1 MFFWF
6 AKVNNNSFLVTLR
19 VKKNNCMEHLLP
31 DSYSAD
37 EKAEILR
44 RYERLLSVWQT
55 RKEPQDLAAV
65 EDAFYFAANAHHA
78 QRRRSGEPY
87 IYHPIAVATIAAG
100 DIGLGRTSLVCALLH
115 DVVEDTEYTLDDIRQ
130 RYGDKV
136 AVVIDGLTKLDK
148 VENAESLQAENFK
161 KIISTLSQD
170 VRVVLVKLA
179 DRLHYMRT
187 LDSMPPHKQLKIAS
201 ETSYIYAP
209 LAYRLGL
216 HAIKNELEDL
226 SLKYRDPVIYES
238 IRKQMNEVRAE
249 KTAQLKQFLVP
260 VEEAFLKRGIKVES
274 QIIERST
281 YSIWKRMQKK
291 QLTFDDLY
299 GNFNIRMIT
308 DCPREMEKIECWKIY
323 AILTDVYTPN
333 ASKLRD
339 WVSTPKINGYESI
352 HSLFMGKDGNWVEV
366 QIRTKRMNE
375 IAEKGFTAYWLY
387 RPENQSE
394 SGLEEWMKRVKEMLN
409 SDDSTIDFVDTF
421 TNDLFSDEIKVF
433 TPQGKAITLPKQS
446 TVLDFAYT
454 IHSEVGN
461 HSIAAHV
468 NNQLVQLDHKLKTGD
483 QVEII
488 TSEAQHP
495 QEKWFEFL
503 NTAFAKSK
511 LKAGIKEYRRGFRER
526 GEELFNTIM
535 KKLGME
541 ASKANRNKLMEDQHL
556 TSAVDFFYYMSQGRI
571 NEHIISKVLKP
582 QSNSSGGLLRYLTFG
597 LWGNDTKQEETPIDT
612 SGEFD
617 FNVANCCNPIPGD
630 EVVAFNFPGEP
641 LQIHR
646 SDCPKAINMMSHY
659 GNNIV
664 KAKWQPK
671 SEIAF
676 LAALKFSAI
685 DHVGLL
691 NKITDLLSNE
701 MKLNL
706 HSLQMESKQDL
717 VEGTLSVYVHSTVEL
732 DTLINKLNQIK
743 EVRKAARLI

>member
-1 MFFWF
+1 
-6 AKVNNNSFLVTLR
+6 
-19 VKKNNCMEHLLP
+19 MEHLLP
-31 DSYSAD
+31 DSYSP
-37 EKAEILR
+37 EEQAEILR

-65 EDAFYFAANAHHA
+65 EDAFYFAANAHQA
-78 QRRRSGEPY
+78 QRRRTGEPY
-87 IYHPIAVATIAAG
+87 IYHPIAVATIAAE

-179 DRLHYMRT
+179 DRLHNMRT
-187 LDSMPPHKQLKIAS
+187 LGSMPPHKQLKIAS

-238 IRKQMNEVRAE
+238 IQKQMNEVRAE
-249 KTAQLKQFLVP
+249 KTAQLEQFLVP
-260 VEEAFLKRGIKVES
+260 IKEAFLKRGVNVEA

-308 DCPREMEKIECWKIY
+308 DCPRDMEKIECWKIY
-323 AILTDVYTPN
+323 AIITDVYTPN

-339 WVSTPKINGYESI
+339 WISNPKINGYESI
-352 HSLFMGKDGNWVEV
+352 HGLFMGKDGNWVEV

-394 SGLEEWMKRVKEMLN
+394 SGLEEWMKRVNELLN

-433 TPQGKAITLPKQS
+433 TPQGKAITLPKHS
-446 TVLDFAYT
+446 TALDFAYT

-468 NNQLVQLDHKLKTGD
+468 NNHLVQLDHKLKTGD

-511 LKAGIKEYRRGFRER
+511 LKTGIKEYRRGFREK
-526 GEELFNTIM
+526 GEEIFNNIM
-535 KKLGME
+535 RKLGLE
-541 ASKANRNKLMEDQHL
+541 ASKANRSKVMEDQRL
-556 TSAVDFFYYMSQGRI
+556 TSAVDFFYYLSQGRI
-571 NEHIISKVLKP
+571 NEQTISKVLKP
-582 QSNSSGGLLRYLTFG
+582 QSNSGGSGFFRYLTFG
-597 LWGNDTKQEETPIDT
+597 LWGNDNKQEETPIDT

-617 FNVANCCNPIPGD
+617 FNVASCCNPIPGD

-676 LAALKFSAI
+676 LAAVKFTAI

-717 VEGTLSVYVHSTVEL
+717 VEATLSVYVHSTVEL
-732 DTLINKLNQIK
+732 NTLINKLNQIK

>member
-1 MFFWF
+1 
-6 AKVNNNSFLVTLR
+6 
-19 VKKNNCMEHLLP
+19 MEHLLP
-31 DSYSAD
+31 DSYSPD
-37 EKAEILR
+37 EQAEILR

-78 QRRRSGEPY
+78 QRRRTGEPY
-87 IYHPIAVATIAAG
+87 IYHPLAVATIAAE
-100 DIGLGRTSLVCALLH
+100 DIGLGRTSIVCALLH
-115 DVVEDTEYTLDDIRQ
+115 DVVEDTDYTLDDIRQ
-130 RYGDKV
+130 RFGDKV

-148 VENAESLQAENFK
+148 VENSESLQAENFK
-161 KIISTLSQD
+161 KIISTLSYD
-170 VRVVLVKLA
+170 VRVVLVKMA
-179 DRLHYMRT
+179 DRLHNMRT
-187 LDSMPPHKQLKIAS
+187 LGSMPPHKQLKIAS

-238 IRKQMNEVRAE
+238 IQKQMNEARDE
-249 KTAQLKQFLVP
+249 KTAQLKQFLAP
-260 VEEAFLKRGIKVES
+260 VEEAFQKRGIQVEA

-299 GNFNIRMIT
+299 GNFNLRLIT
-308 DCPREMEKIECWKIY
+308 DCPRDMEKIECWKIY
-323 AILTDVYTPN
+323 AIITDVYTPN

-339 WVSTPKINGYESI
+339 WISTPKINGYESI

-387 RPENQSE
+387 RSEDQTE
-394 SGLEEWMKRVKEMLN
+394 SGLEEWMKRVNELLH

-433 TPQGKAITLPKQS
+433 TPQGKAITLPKHS
-446 TVLDFAYT
+446 TALDFAYT

-468 NNQLVQLDHKLKTGD
+468 NNQLVQLDQKLKTGD

-511 LKAGIKEYRRGFRER
+511 LKAGIKEYRRGFREQ
-526 GEELFNTIM
+526 GEEQFNNIM
-535 KKLGME
+535 KKLGLE
-541 ASKANRNKLMEDQHL
+541 PSKANRSKIMEDQHL
-556 TSAVDFFYYMSQGRI
+556 TSAVDFFYYLSQGRI
-571 NEHIISKVLKP
+571 NEQSISKILKP
-582 QSNSSGGLLRYLTFG
+582 QSNSGGGGFLRYLTFG
-597 LWGNDTKQEETPIDT
+597 LWGNDNKQEETTIDT

-617 FNVANCCNPIPGD
+617 FNVASCCNPIPGD

-676 LAALKFSAI
+676 LAAVKFTAI
-685 DHVGLL
+685 DQVGLL

-717 VEGTLSVYVHSTVEL
+717 VEATLSVYVHSTIEL
-732 DTLINKLNQIK
+732 NTLINKLNQIK

>member
-1 MFFWF
+1 MRKIIKFADYFFF
-6 AKVNNNSFLVTLR
+6 
-19 VKKNNCMEHLLP
+19 KKTHDMEHTLP
-31 DSYSAD
+31 DDYSKE
-37 EKAEILR
+37 EKEEILR
-44 RYERLLSVWQT
+44 RYEHLLNVWQT
-55 RKEPQDLAAV
+55 RKEPQDLQMV
-65 EDAFYFAANAHHA
+65 ENGFYFAANAHSK

-100 DIGLGRTSLVCALLH
+100 DIGLGRTSITCALLH

-130 RYGDKV
+130 QFGEKV
-136 AVVIDGLTKLDK
+136 ALIIDGLTKLDK
-148 VENAESLQAENFK
+148 VENAESMQAENFK
-161 KIISTLSQD
+161 KIISSLSYD
-170 VRVVLVKLA
+170 VRVVLIKLA
-179 DRLHYMRT
+179 DRLHNMRT
-187 LDSMPPHKQLKIAS
+187 LSSMPPHKQLKIAS

-216 HAIKNELEDL
+216 HTIKNELEDL

-238 IRKQMNEVRAE
+238 INKQMNEVRAE
-249 KTAQLKQFLVP
+249 KTAQLKEFLAP
-260 VEEAFLKRGIKVES
+260 LEETFKKRGVEVKS
-274 QIIERST
+274 QIIERT
-281 YSIWKRMQKK
+281 THSIWKRMQKK

-299 GNFNIRMIT
+299 GNFIVRLIT
-308 DCPREMEKIECWKIY
+308 DCPPDMEKIECWKIY

-333 ASKLRD
+333 ASKLKD
-339 WVSTPKINGYESI
+339 WISSPKINGYESI
-352 HSLFMGKDGNWVEV
+352 HAVFMSKDGKWVEV

-375 IAEKGFTAYWLY
+375 IAEKGFTAYWFY
-387 RPENQSE
+387 RTESQSE
-394 SGLEEWMKRVKEMLN
+394 SGLEEWAKRVNELIN
-409 SDDSTIDFVDTF
+409 SDSESTLDFVDTF

-433 TPQGKAITLPKQS
+433 TPQGKAITLPKHS
-446 TVLDFAYT
+446 TVLDFAYN

-461 HSIAAHV
+461 RSIAAHV

-511 LKAGIKEYRRGFRER
+511 LKAGIKEYRRTFREQ
-526 GEELFNTIM
+526 GEEKFNAIM
-535 KKLGME
+535 KKLNLE
-541 ASKANRNKLMEDQHL
+541 ASKTNRSKVMDEKRL
-556 TSAVDFFYYMSQGRI
+556 TSAVDFFYYLAQGKI
-571 NEHIISKVLKP
+571 TEQDIQKVLKP
-582 QSNSSGGLLRYLTFG
+582 QSTSNGGILRYLTFG
-597 LWGNDTKQEETPIDT
+597 LLGNDNRQKTAAIDT

-617 FNVANCCNPIPGD
+617 FNVATCCNPIPGD

-646 SDCPKAINMMSHY
+646 CNCPKAIEMMSRY

-676 LAALKFSAI
+676 LAGLSISAI
-685 DHVGLL
+685 DNVGLL

-706 HSLQMESKQDL
+706 HSLHMESKQDL
-717 VEGTLSVYVHSTVEL
+717 VEATVSVYVHSTAEL
-732 DTLINKLNQIK
+732 NLLIEKLNKLK
-743 EVRKAARLI
+743 EVKKVTRLT

>member
-1 MFFWF
+1 
-6 AKVNNNSFLVTLR
+6 
-19 VKKNNCMEHLLP
+19 MEHLLP
-31 DSYSAD
+31 DSYSSD

-44 RYERLLSVWQT
+44 RYEHLLDVWHT
-55 RKEPQDLAAV
+55 RKEPQDLATV
-65 EDAFYFAANAHHA
+65 EDAFYFAANAHHL

-87 IYHPIAVATIAAG
+87 IYHPIAVATIAAE
-100 DIGLGRTSLVCALLH
+100 DIGLGRTSITCALLH

-130 RYGDKV
+130 LFGDKV

-161 KIISTLSQD
+161 KIISTLSYD

-179 DRLHYMRT
+179 DRLHNMRT
-187 LDSMPPHKQLKIAS
+187 LSSMPPHKQLKIAS

-238 IRKQMNEVRAE
+238 INKQMNEVRAE
-249 KTAQLKQFLVP
+249 KTKQLKQFLIP
-260 VEEAFLKRGIKVES
+260 IEEAFKQRGVQVTA

-281 YSIWKRMQKK
+281 FSIWKRMQTK

-299 GNFNIRMIT
+299 GNFNIRLIT
-308 DCPREMEKIECWKIY
+308 DCPRDMEKIECWKVY
-323 AILTDVYTPN
+323 AIITDVYTPN
-333 ASKLRD
+333 ASRLKD
-339 WVSTPKINGYESI
+339 WISTPKINGYESI
-352 HSLFMGKDGNWVEV
+352 HAVFMGKDGNWVEV

-387 RPENQSE
+387 RTENQSE
-394 SGLEEWMKRVKEMLN
+394 SGFDEWMKRIKELLN
-409 SDDSTIDFVDTF
+409 SESDSTLDFVDTF

-511 LKAGIKEYRRGFRER
+511 LKAGIKEYRRGFREK
-526 GEELFNTIM
+526 GEELFNGIM
-535 KKLGME
+535 RRLGLE
-541 ASKANRNKLMEDQHL
+541 ASKANRAKVMDDQHFS
-556 TSAVDFFYYMSQGRI
+556 SAVDFYYYLAQGKI
-571 NEHIISKVLKP
+571 TEQHISKVLKP
-582 QSNSSGGLLRYLTFG
+582 QSTNSGSGFLRYLTFG
-597 LWGNDTKQEETPIDT
+597 LWGNDSKSREVTLDT

-617 FNVANCCNPIPGD
+617 FNVASCCNPIPGD

-646 SDCPKAINMMSHY
+646 CDCPKAIGMMSRY

-676 LAALKFSAI
+676 LAGVKFTAI

-701 MKLNL
+701 MRLNL
-706 HSLQMESKQDL
+706 HSLQMEAKQDL
-717 VEGTLSVYVHSTVEL
+717 VEATISVYVHSTTEL
-732 DTLINKLNQIK
+732 GTLIDKLNRIK
-743 EVRKAARLI
+743 EVRKVTRLI